1 VPAAT
6 LTLDQLPAWLE
17 SRARRL
23 ESGDRRRLLGQLRDV
38 LKADALEGFQTSSD
52 PDRVAWRPLKR
63 RRGRP
68 LVKTGRLRG
77 SISAVIQGDA
87 VSVFSGVPYSRFHQF
102 GTASIP
108 ARVHI
113 GIGSRVWPEV
123 ERLAL
128 DHVEST
134 LDAN

>member
-1 VPAAT
+1 VPSAT

-52 PDRVAWRPLKR
+52 PDKIAWRPLKR
-63 RRGRP
+63 RRGKP

-87 VSVFSGVPYSRFHQF
+87 VSVFSGVPYAGFHQL
-102 GTASIP
+102 GTSRIP
-108 ARVHI
+108 ARPFLGV
-113 GIGSRVWPEV
+113 GSRVWPEV
-123 ERLAL
+123 KRLAL
-128 DHVEST
+128 GHVESV
-134 LDAN
+134 LDAS